1 MERRKWQKWRKIK
14 LYAKSGP
21 LKSGDF
27 VDNGKFGRRKWR
39 KLPHG
44 WRFKLDAKSGLLA
57 SGDFRDNGKNGNFG
71 ENGKK
76 IWQKWR
82 KSQRADEIWQIL
94 KLDAKWPLEIR

>member
-1 MERRKWQKWRKIK
+1 M
-14 LYAKSGP
+14 
-21 LKSGDF
+21 KSGDF